1 MINGVEVRKLK
12 IYHDTRG
19 WLTEIY
25 RQDETNYRPVMAY
38 LSETKPGVVRGPH
51 EHKNQSDFFVFLA
64 GKFKLYLWENRKN
77 QKNYR
82 KFQTFIVGGKN
93 PCSVLIPPGVVHAY
107 QCVSQPPGL
116 IVNFPNRLFMGKG
129 RKQKVDEIRWEVDL
143 KSPFIVKN

>member
-64 GKFKLYLWENRKN
+64 
-77 QKNYR
+77 
-82 KFQTFIVGGKN
+82 
-93 PCSVLIPPGVVHAY
+93 PGVNPALAKRI
-107 QCVSQPPGL
+107 SR
-116 IVNFPNRLFMGKG
+116 RLSGITPESIA
-129 RKQKVDEIRWEVDL
+129 RL
-143 KSPFIVKN
+143 